1 MLTVNCYVLKVSHQ
15 AINMSSN
22 VDWDGIQNFL
32 EKQMANRTG
41 VLLPRV
47 DQIWSQRPCTPVT
60 ELKQYPEPACTTAET
75 VFTRG
80 DVGVVPLTI
89 KLSYMELNT

>member
-1 MLTVNCYVLKVSHQ
+1 
-15 AINMSSN
+15 MSSN